1 MKINFYNFLTNK
13 KKIKKLSYLLADG
26 KYTSPIFS
34 KGSLFIRANAKLPDH
49 LKKTKLQNYLSLK
62 NLKVLIRGCV
72 FFINDIIG
80 SLTTSFIVNK
90 NNNSNY
96 EIVIAS
102 NQSDFVLIDSSNN
115 KVMRILNDNIDF
127 KEYVKKRKEYELYIN
142 SVQFDVESYEKKQIV
157 EPLVKG
163 QYIKDL
169 NLNDKIKNI
178 RNLLKKFLIYSS
190 ENQQKINDEILTL
203 QDNILMLLNQI
214 ELIPVINQKLIDID
228 FKKKITDYKYISS
241 HTDLSNNNM
250 IFLNDELLVIDFPY
264 MKLFPT
270 FYDPFTMIF
279 LTGNDVYFEF
289 LSGKFNN
296 ELYEI
301 LECSNKKK
309 IDRKLRLEEA
319 IIEFIVFHAF
329 RKVTQ
334 LDDQNINA
342 CQFKK
347 NIMIAWEKWYLHY
360 KNKNKI
366 G

>member
-1 MKINFYNFLTNK
+1 MSNK
-13 KKIKKLSYLLADG
+13 KKIKKLSYLLAEG
-26 KYTSPIFS
+26 KYISPIFS
-34 KGSLFIRANAKLPDH
+34 QGNLFIRSNTKLPDH
-49 LKKTKLQNYLSLK
+49 LKKTKLENYISLN
-62 NLKVLIRGCV
+62 NLKAFIRGCI

-96 EIVIAS
+96 EIIIVS

-115 KVMRILNDNIDF
+115 KVMRILAENIDF
-127 KEYVKKRKEYELYIN
+127 NEYITKRKEYELYIN
-142 SVQFDVESYEKKQIV
+142 SIQFNVESTEKKQIV

-163 QYIKDL
+163 QHFKDL
-169 NLNDKIKNI
+169 DLNYKIKNI
-178 RNLLKKFLIYSS
+178 RHMLKKFLIYSS
-190 ENQQKINDEILTL
+190 ENQQKINDEILKL

-228 FKKKITDYKYISS
+228 FKKKIKDYHYIPS

-250 IFLNDELLVIDFPY
+250 IFLNDELIVIDFPFV
-264 MKLFPT
+264 KFFPT

-279 LTGNDVYFEF
+279 LSGNEVFFEF

-296 ELYEI
+296 EFYEI
-301 LECSNKKK
+301 LECSNKNKFDK
-309 IDRKLRLEEA
+309 KLRLEEA
-319 IIEFIVFHAF
+319 IIGFIVFHAF

-342 CQFKK
+342 DQFKK
-347 NIMIAWEKWYLHY
+347 NIIIAWEKWYLPY
-360 KNKNKI
+360 KNKYKI